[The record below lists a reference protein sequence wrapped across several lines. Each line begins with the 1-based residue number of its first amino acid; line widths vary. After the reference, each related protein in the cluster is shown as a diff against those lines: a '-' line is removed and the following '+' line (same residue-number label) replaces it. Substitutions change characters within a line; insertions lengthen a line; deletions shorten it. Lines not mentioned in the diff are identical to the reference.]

1 MTEIWFRG
9 KRKDNGEWVEGYFGV
24 FKDVPQIFVPFTAEQ
39 EKQNEG
45 HIFSA
50 VGGLWHT
57 VELKTIGQFTGLY
70 DKNGSRIFVGD
81 ILEFNDTDG
90 IWRAPVVFERGLF
103 GLDVYHVRQIEN
115 PKDWS
120 VPYDVVR
127 TRRWGYKWGYEEYGT
142 AFVSREP
149 LARATVFRGKPEE
162 YPDSEHAKWHETHGY
177 GKYRVDAEKIGNIHD
192 NSELVNLEECND
204 GNL

>member
-1 MTEIWFRG
+1 MREILFRG
-9 KRKDNGEWVEGYFGV
+9 KRKDNGEWVNGNLFIPDKLET
-24 FKDVPQIFVPFTAEQ
+24 PTQICIGTNVVRISYDIDP
-39 EKQNEG
+39 K
-45 HIFSA
+45 
-50 VGGLWHT
+50 T
-57 VELKTIGQFTGLY
+57 VGQFTGLY
-70 DKNGSRIFVGD
+70 DKNGNRIFVGD

-103 GLDVYHVRQIEN
+103 GLDVYHVTQVEN

-120 VPYDVVR
+120 APYDVVR

-142 AFVSREP
+142 AFISREP

-162 YPDSEHAKWHETHGY
+162 YPDSEQAKWHKTHGY
-177 GKYRVDAEKIGNIHD
+177 DKYRVDAEIIGNIHD
-192 NSELVNLEECND
+192 NPELVNLEEIND

>member
-1 MTEIWFRG
+1 MNNFLFRG
-9 KRKDNGEWVEGYFGV
+9 KRKDNGEYVEGFYQPVNNQPDKAFIGWYEREDQMIPTIRGV
-24 FKDVPQIFVPFTAEQ
+24 I
-39 EKQNEG
+39 
-45 HIFSA
+45 
-50 VGGLWHT
+50 
-57 VELKTIGQFTGLY
+57 VETIGQFTGLY
-70 DKNGSRIFVGD
+70 DKNGNRIFVGD

-103 GLDVYHVRQIEN
+103 GLDVYHATQVEN

-120 VPYDVVR
+120 ASYDVVR

-162 YPDSEHAKWHETHGY
+162 YPDSEQAKWHKTHGY
-177 GKYRVDAEKIGNIHD
+177 DKYRVDAEIIGNIHD
-192 NSELVNLEECND
+192 NPELVNLEELND